1 MLRYLFAF
9 LLLLTFT
16 VALPAQASKIVTSIK
31 PLHLIT
37 YDIAYGVTEPELLIS
52 ANASPHT
59 YALKPSDIRKIAAA
73 DLLIWFGP
81 DLESFLTNAVKKS
94 TNALELS
101 ASETLSLREFGEQGP
116 DEEEHHDEHS
126 HGSHDHEGHNHGMY
140 DPHIWLG
147 PEQAGQAAKIIA
159 ERLAEVDP
167 ANAAIY
173 KKNYQNFAVKLQQ
186 KVADIHTQLAP
197 VKQYGYYVFHDA
209 YGYFEDTFGLNNLG
223 YFTVSPDRKPGAKT
237 LIHIRSELKEGQAK
251 CVFAEPQFKPAVIE
265 AVLRG
270 SGVRSGQLDP
280 LGTAVKAEKGSY
292 FQFLQSLADEYSRCL
307 GK

>member
-1 MLRYLFAF
+1 MLRYLSAF
-9 LLLLTFT
+9 LLACT
-16 VALPAQASKIVTSIK
+16 VALPAKATKIVTSIK
-31 PLHLIT
+31 PLHLIA
-37 YDIAYGVTEPELLIS
+37 YDIAYGVSEPELLIS

-101 ASETLSLREFGEQGP
+101 ALEGLSLRAFGEPSDHG
-116 DEEEHHDEHS
+116 ETHHDEHS
-126 HGSHDHEGHNHGMY
+126 HDSHSHEGHNHGMY

-167 ANAAIY
+167 AHAAIY
-173 KKNYQNFAVKLQQ
+173 AENYQNFAVKLQQ
-186 KVADIHTQLAP
+186 KVADIHKQLAP

-209 YGYFEDTFGLNNLG
+209 YGYFEHAFGLNNLG
-223 YFTVSPDRKPGAKT
+223 HFTVSPDRKPGART
-237 LIHIRSELKEGQAK
+237 LIHIRSELKEGRAK
-251 CVFAEPQFKPAVIE
+251 CVFAEPQFKPAVIQT
-265 AVLRG
+265 VVRG
-270 SGVRSGQLDP
+270 SGVSSGQLDP
-280 LGTAVKAEKGSY
+280 LGTEINAAQGSY